1 MSDAAQPAPQ
11 PQAVQLPLKNFTPP
25 AHGEG
30 IVFRE
35 VTYFIGAEIGRGG
48 FGVVH
53 ESTDSWGNELAA
65 KVLLP
70 RQQPYEVI
78 RENWAKE
85 LEALVTF
92 RHPFVTHIFAAFEYR
107 DTFYLI
113 TERCHDTLT
122 NLFTIESY
130 NGFMWIMPIAR
141 CVLQAL
147 HFLHGAG
154 VVHKDLHPG
163 NVFMSI
169 IKDEIVP
176 DQYNAMRFKV
186 GDLGISKV
194 IENIDAMNTLLAEW
208 MLPPEAIAPTEYG
221 KLDHRVDIYH
231 CGLLF
236 LQVLYGRTL
245 NLTRE
250 QVLEGVPRQMAES
263 LPPPFNFALAKALR
277 RHVTYRTASAMEF
290 WRDLQHPNQA
300 NPDQAS
306 EVTSESTPGAGSSA
320 PQD

>member
-1 MSDAAQPAPQ
+1 MSETAQPVPEPQ
-11 PQAVQLPLKNFTPP
+11 VEQLSLKNFTPP
-25 AHGEG
+25 APGEG

-35 VTYFIGAEIGRGG
+35 VTYFIGPEIGKGS
-48 FGVVH
+48 FGIVH
-53 ESTDSWGNELAA
+53 ECKDSWGNELAA

-70 RQQPYEVI
+70 RQQPYDVI
-78 RENWAKE
+78 RENWTKE
-85 LEALVTF
+85 FEALVTF

-113 TERCHDTLT
+113 TERCHDTVT
-122 NLFTIESY
+122 NLFTIENY
-130 NGFMWIMPIAR
+130 NGFTWIMPIAR
-141 CVLQAL
+141 CVLQAV

-163 NVFMSI
+163 NVFTSI
-169 IKDEIVP
+169 IKDEIIP
-176 DQYNAMRFKV
+176 DKYNAMRFKV
-186 GDLGISKV
+186 GDLGISKI

-208 MLPPEAIAPTEYG
+208 MLPPEAIAPAEFG

-236 LQVLYGRTL
+236 LQVLQGHTL

-250 QVLEGVPRQMAES
+250 QVLDGVPRQMAES

-277 RHVTYRTASAMEF
+277 RHVIYRTGSAMEF
-290 WRDLQHPNQA
+290 WRDLQHPNQGSP
-300 NPDQAS
+300 NQAL
-306 EVTSESTPGAGSSA
+306 EATSEPALAAASLA
-320 PQD
+320 PQG

>member
-1 MSDAAQPAPQ
+1 MNDTAQPAPQ
-11 PQAVQLPLKNFTPP
+11 PEAAQLTLKNFTPP
-25 AHGEG
+25 AAGEG
-30 IVFRE
+30 IVYRD
-35 VTYFIGAEIGRGG
+35 VTYFIGPEIGRGS

-53 ESTDSWGNELAA
+53 ECTDSWGNDLAA

-78 RENWAKE
+78 RDNWTKE
-85 LEALVTF
+85 FEALVTF

-113 TERCHDTLT
+113 TERCHDTLE
-122 NLFTIESY
+122 NLFKIENYS
-130 NGFMWIMPIAR
+130 GFTWIMPIAR

-163 NVFMSI
+163 NVFTSI
-169 IKDEIVP
+169 IKDEVVP
-176 DQYNAMRFKV
+176 DKYNAMRFKV

-208 MLPPEAIAPTEYG
+208 MLPPEAIAPSEYG
-221 KLDHRVDIYH
+221 QLDHRVDIYH

-236 LQVLYGRTL
+236 LQVLHGKVL
-245 NLTRE
+245 GLTRQ
-250 QVLEGVPRQMAES
+250 QVLDGVPRQMAEA

-290 WRDLQHPNQA
+290 WRDLQHPDQESPNQA
-300 NPDQAS
+300 SDA
-306 EVTSESTPGAGSSA
+306 TSEPAPGAASSA
-320 PQD
+320 HQG